1 MKAAVYTKYGP
12 SEVVQI
18 KEVNTSAAND
28 NTNLLNI
35 ALEKMQFTFRKFAT
49 HELQI
54 ADKFR
59 SEFERARKELEGNF
73 DKKDLKFISLF
84 EELKRLFKKKNIEEL
99 DAAEMDAAIKDLK
112 KIYEQV
118 NALNN
123 KDAQFVARYEND
135 TKFAKIHKRI
145 RENNLNVL
153 QSEFALQAV
162 LLSIK
167 NKTDATVVNNQAL
180 LNNEDYFSEA
190 TKRTIIETLEEKGIR
205 DLNVVRFINTTLV
218 NEYFYQRVI

>member
-1 MKAAVYTKYGP
+1 
-12 SEVVQI
+12 
-18 KEVNTSAAND
+18 
-28 NTNLLNI
+28 
-35 ALEKMQFTFRKFAT
+35 MQFTFRKIAT

-59 SEFERARKELEGNF
+59 SELERARKELEGNF
-73 DKKDLKFISLF
+73 DKKDPKFISLF

-99 DAAEMDAAIKDLK
+99 DSAEMDAAIKDLK
-112 KIYEQV
+112 NIYEQA

-123 KDAQFVARYEND
+123 KDAQLAAKYEND

-145 RENNLNVL
+145 KENNLNVL

-162 LLSIK
+162 LLNIK
-167 NKTDATVVNNQAL
+167 HKTDITVLNNQAM
-180 LNNEDYFSEA
+180 LNNIDYFSDV
-190 TKRTIIETLEEKGIR
+190 TKRTVLETLEEKGIT

-218 NEYFYQRVI
+218 NEYFYQRAI